1 MLCLV
6 LRKDAALTSKPSKE
20 TSLINLQNIYKKEN
34 ETHMEEGVGDGEG
47 ACKQTLVD
55 TCA

>member
-55 TCA
+55 ISA